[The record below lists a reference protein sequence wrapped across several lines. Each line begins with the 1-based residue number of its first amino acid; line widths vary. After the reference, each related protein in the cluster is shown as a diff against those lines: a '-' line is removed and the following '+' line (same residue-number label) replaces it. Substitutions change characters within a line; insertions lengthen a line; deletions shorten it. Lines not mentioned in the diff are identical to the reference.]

1 MRRGG
6 AARRRRGRPLVAA
19 RQPGVAEDGC
29 AAGDVIWPRR
39 GACLAPNRFF
49 VIYLFIYFVNTSI
62 NSILIQLGSGH
73 TGRSPVTTRV
83 WHGAAW
89 VRPCRE
95 RKPCLRGPKASRGQ
109 PWVVLAA
116 ACGCTD
122 TVTSNPCT
130 FPYPAFS
137 KAVCRGVVRPDYG
150 RQGRSSVQQRLLCAG
165 PVTSASQHR
174 RAASAG
180 GSPTRA
186 QRQRRAGKR
195 RESQA
200 LS

>member
-1 MRRGG
+1 MGQRAELLFLPVRLHKSFRHGGGRRIVPAAPLCFPSRPRGPADMG
-6 AARRRRGRPLVAA
+6 ARPAS
-19 RQPGVAEDGC
+19 RH
-29 AAGDVIWPRR
+29 GDRASAPLPV
-39 GACLAPNRFF
+39 GA
-49 VIYLFIYFVNTSI
+49 
-62 NSILIQLGSGH
+62 
-73 TGRSPVTTRV
+73 TTR
-83 WHGAAW
+83 AT
-89 VRPCRE
+89 RR
-95 RKPCLRGPKASRGQ
+95 
-109 PWVVLAA
+109 
-116 ACGCTD
+116 
-122 TVTSNPCT
+122 
-130 FPYPAFS
+130 AFS